1 MHLITIGDPPLRG
14 PLQVVELISTSI
26 SDFME
31 AEFIGVQDTQSNA
44 IPTNNMTMEEWAA
57 RNFLAAGSLMAKSCQ
72 ATLVLAGHSEDMQQ
86 KGFEFGKQI
95 AYSWQVGRGTG
106 RWDEAIEGR
115 WWRHY
120 GGGNDVIEGR
130 R

>member
-1 MHLITIGDPPLRG
+1 M
-14 PLQVVELISTSI
+14 VELISTSI

-44 IPTNNMTMEEWAA
+44 IPTNNMTREEWAA
-57 RNFLAAGSLMAKSCQ
+57 RTFLAAGSLMAKSCQ

-106 RWDEAIEGR
+106 RWDEAIGGR

-120 GGGNDVIEGR
+120 GEVMTSLKEGDDYG
-130 R
+130 

>member
-1 MHLITIGDPPLRG
+1 MRNTVCSKITTPHP
-14 PLQVVELISTSI
+14 QVVELISTSI

-44 IPTNNMTMEEWAA
+44 IPTQNMAMEEWAA
-57 RNFLAAGSLMAKSCQ
+57 RNYLAAGSLMAKSCQ

-95 AYSWQVGRGTG
+95 AYSWQVGSR
-106 RWDEAIEGR
+106 
-115 WWRHY
+115 
-120 GGGNDVIEGR
+120 GGGGKRGR
-130 R
+130 GSHRTG

>member
-1 MHLITIGDPPLRG
+1 M
-14 PLQVVELISTSI
+14 VELISTSI

-106 RWDEAIEGR
+106 R
-115 WWRHY
+115 
-120 GGGNDVIEGR
+120 
-130 R
+130 